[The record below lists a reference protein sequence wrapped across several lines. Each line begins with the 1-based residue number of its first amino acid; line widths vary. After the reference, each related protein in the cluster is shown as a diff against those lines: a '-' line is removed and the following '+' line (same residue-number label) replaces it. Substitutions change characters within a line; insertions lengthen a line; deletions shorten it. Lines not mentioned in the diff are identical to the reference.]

1 MTSTCQRMA
10 DAFPPYDPPDDDDD
24 DDDFNG
30 DDAQH
35 KRDGP
40 REEPIRL
47 VNFQNVRRIR
57 LDDNDVQAIHRWL
70 DPILHNTSTVK
81 IKQLIE
87 GVYEEIR
94 NSPFLQVYFL
104 AQRAQHFINSRLFQT
119 EMEALPEDL
128 RYNLNSFIDF
138 LERETHAGGGR
149 SRDGSPAHSTLPI
162 NFQATTYIPL
172 DDGKR
177 MYIRS
182 LLDPIFRRDHR
193 PSAVIATH
201 LTCVAN
207 EVDQHVFTPQFLRH
221 TVQPM
226 LNSQSF
232 AEQIPQLEP
241 HLKHNLCEFIDFL
254 KH

>member
-1 MTSTCQRMA
+1 MEQRMA
-10 DAFPPYDPPDDDDD
+10 DAFPEYDPPEDD

-30 DDAQH
+30 GDAKH

-81 IKQLIE
+81 IKLLIE
-87 GVYEEIR
+87 GVYEEIG

-104 AQRAQHFINSRLFQT
+104 AHRAQHFINSRLFQT

-128 RYNLNSFIDF
+128 RYNLNRFIDF
-138 LERETHAGGGR
+138 LERGTQVGGKR
-149 SRDGSPAHSTLPI
+149 KRDESPVHNPFPV

-182 LLDPIFRRDHR
+182 LLGPIFQSDQK

-207 EVDQHVFTPQFLRH
+207 EIHQHVFTPQFLRH

-232 AEQIPQLEP
+232 AQQIPQLEP
-241 HLKHNLCEFIDFL
+241 HLRHNLCEFIDFL
-254 KH
+254 KQ